1 MDPRDQND
9 DFREDDDYDYMDSE
23 RETALAAVG
32 WGLGESYGRF
42 STDDYYQRLIM
53 VLFMYVVMV
62 LNSFCAISC
71 FNSTVKAMFAKDSE
85 SVTVNAAIMGVNLY
99 CSFAISNLII
109 TTPVGVL

>member
-1 MDPRDQND
+1 
-9 DFREDDDYDYMDSE
+9 
-23 RETALAAVG
+23 
-32 WGLGESYGRF
+32 
-42 STDDYYQRLIM
+42 
-53 VLFMYVVMV
+53 MV